1 MELNII
7 IATSNYS
14 YSVTQTVI
22 VEEPKEVQL
31 LLKSSLAASF
41 FQCKAFGP
49 FNNSTS
55 ILPLFV
61 CFLVLHPYF
70 LFNFFVIV
78 FFILVF
84 VLFSV

>member
-14 YSVTQTVI
+14 YSVAQTVT

-49 FNNSTS
+49 FNHIDFKTS
-55 ILPLFV
+55 RRQLSLEDV
-61 CFLVLHPYF
+61 QQFLKADA
-70 LFNFFVIV
+70 I
-78 FFILVF
+78 
-84 VLFSV
+84 